1 MIRTSLYADDA
12 AIFMVPNKDDIN
24 YLSSILQQFGDVTGL
39 VTNCIKSHVAAIR
52 CENIDLDHVLQAFPA
67 TRSNFPMKYLGLL
80 LSVKRL
86 KRIHFQPL
94 EDKMANKLMP
104 WIGKHVTMAGRGT
117 LVKSVLT
124 SIAIYFI
131 TVLNVLM
138 EVLMKIDSIRRAF
151 LWAGCEKVTGGK
163 CKVNREMV
171 CKPKEFGGLG
181 ILNLTKFAS
190 ALRMRRLWHE
200 WNDETKPWAGLGTPC
215 TPQDKELFAAA
226 TRVTIGNG
234 KKAQFWEAP
243 WL

>member
-67 TRSNFPMKYLGLL
+67 TRSNFPMKYLGLP

-94 EDKMANKLMP
+94 EDKVANKLMP

-131 TVLNVLM
+131 TVLNIPM

-163 CKVNREMV
+163 CKVNWETV

-190 ALRMRRLWHE
+190 AL
-200 WNDETKPWAGLGTPC
+200 
-215 TPQDKELFAAA
+215 
-226 TRVTIGNG
+226 
-234 KKAQFWEAP
+234 
-243 WL
+243 